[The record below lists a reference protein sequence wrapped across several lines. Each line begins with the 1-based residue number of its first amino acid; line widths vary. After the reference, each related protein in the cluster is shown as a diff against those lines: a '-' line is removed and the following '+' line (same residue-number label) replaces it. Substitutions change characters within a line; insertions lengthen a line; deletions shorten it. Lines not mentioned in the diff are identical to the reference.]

1 MKQDKSINAKLL
13 EAIFKVIPEK
23 ELEKSGDFWQE
34 VTDGLQK
41 KLTQL
46 FEAGNRLNDLKEA
59 GVIEKAFRLPK
70 RGGTGRDKDKLVART
85 EEEQMILRQAKEAFT
100 LSDYFY
106 SEYEKINELRKLL
119 DEFLPF
125 VPLKNGLSNMPQGS
139 AIKAIID
146 VIDAGQDG
154 EQGIKEMPKR
164 KSKISHTKYT
174 VTQGDLFNENEGKM
188 IIRHELS
195 KGHGYISL
203 KISNSIANNELY
215 GYSVATKKILT
226 LILEKINE
234 QAYSN
239 GELIR
244 DYVTFSND
252 ELIERGIYKTPQSAL
267 KGMKIALNI
276 LTDMKMEGMLSFNKS
291 KPISYSMPASYQYG
305 NIFRFGTYKN
315 GQWGIYIEAKAN
327 WRFIFQAF
335 SILPD
340 YYYSLPN
347 RPSELL
353 YLIFA
358 TARQHTDDIKKRG
371 YFCIGLR
378 KIQEALH
385 LPEEDRTKNPQRDI
399 KDVINTAI
407 KEIDEAQIKYYGNE
421 ELLFLSL
428 EYDDNWNIRQFLD
441 EGFLHV
447 SLSDFFAKPFI
458 DVEDDKI
465 KNMKKARRKK
475 QKALETGNKSENK
488 TEATTKKADEH

>member
-1 MKQDKSINAKLL
+1 MKQDKNINAKLL

-41 KLTQL
+41 KLTQISD
-46 FEAGNRLNDLKEA
+46 NKKRLDTLTEA
-59 GVIEKAFRLPK
+59 GVIEKATKLPK

-85 EEEQMILRQAKEAFT
+85 EEEQIILNQAKEAFT
-100 LSDYFY
+100 LIDYFN
-106 SEYEKINELRKLL
+106 SEREKINELRKLI
-119 DEFLPF
+119 DEIY
-125 VPLKNGLSNMPQGS
+125 VPLKNGLANMPTGA
-139 AIKAIID
+139 AIKAVVD

-154 EQGIKEMPKR
+154 EEGIKAIPKR
-164 KSKISHTKYT
+164 KGKINHTKYT
-174 VTQGDLFNENEGKM
+174 VTQGDAFNGNEGQM
-188 IIRHELS
+188 IIRHDLS
-195 KGHGYISL
+195 KGRGYISL
-203 KISNSIANNELY
+203 KISNSIVNNELY

-234 QAYSN
+234 QAYCE
-239 GELIR
+239 GRLIR

-276 LTDMKMEGMLSFNKS
+276 LTDMKMEGMLNFNKS
-291 KPISYSMPASYQYG
+291 KSISYSMPASYQYG
-305 NIFRFGTYKN
+305 NIFRFGTYKK
-315 GQWGIYIEAKAN
+315 GQWGIYIEAKAD

-353 YLIFA
+353 YLIFT

-385 LPEEDRTKNPQRDI
+385 LPDEDKTKNPQRDI

-407 KEIDEAQIKYYGNE
+407 KEIDEAHIKYFRNE
-421 ELLFLSL
+421 DLLFLSL
-428 EYDDNWNIRQFLD
+428 EYDDSWNIRQFLD

-447 SLSDFFAKPFI
+447 ELSDFFAKPFI
-458 DVEDDKI
+458 DIEDDKI
-465 KNMKKARRKK
+465 KNLKEAQRKNRG
-475 QKALETGNKSENK
+475 L
-488 TEATTKKADEH
+488 

>member
-1 MKQDKSINAKLL
+1 MKRDKNINAKLL

-23 ELEKSGDFWQE
+23 ELEESGDFWQG

-41 KLTQL
+41 KLAQL
-46 FEAGNRLNDLKEA
+46 FEVKNRLDDLTEA
-59 GVIEKAFRLPK
+59 GVIEKAAKLPK

-85 EEEQMILRQAKEAFT
+85 EEEQIILSQVKEAFT
-100 LSDYFY
+100 LTDYFN
-106 SEYEKINELRKLL
+106 SEREKIIEVTELIK
-119 DEFLPF
+119 EFLI
-125 VPLKNGLSNMPQGS
+125 PLANIKNGLANMATGA
-139 AIKAIID
+139 AIKAFVD

-164 KSKISHTKYT
+164 KGKISHTKYT
-174 VTQGDLFNENEGKM
+174 VTQGDAFNDNEGKM

-195 KGHGYISL
+195 KGRGYISL

-234 QAYSN
+234 QAYSE
-239 GELIR
+239 GSLIR

-267 KGMKIALNI
+267 KGMKIALNV
-276 LTDMKMEGMLSFNKS
+276 LTDMKIEGMLNFNKNKS
-291 KPISYSMPASYQYG
+291 LSLLPDSYQYG
-305 NIFRFGTYKN
+305 NIFRFGTYKK
-315 GQWGIYIEAKAN
+315 GQWGIYIEAKAD

-335 SILPD
+335 SVLPD

-353 YLIFA
+353 YLVFT

-385 LPEEDRTKNPQRDI
+385 LPDENKTNHPQRDI
-399 KDVINTAI
+399 KDVINDAI
-407 KEIDEAQIKYYGNE
+407 KEIDAAQIKKFGSE
-421 ELLFLSL
+421 DLLFLSL
-428 EYDDNWNIRQFLD
+428 EYDDSWNIRQFLD

-447 SLSDFFAKPFI
+447 ELSDFFAKPFI
-458 DVEDDKI
+458 DIENDKI
-465 KNMKKARRKK
+465 KNLKEAQRKK
-475 QKALETGNKSENK
+475 QRALKAKNDNEKSREQEVK
-488 TEATTKKADEH
+488 HDKQ